1 MILIICILLL
11 KIYKVMEIDLDS
23 NEVYLLDKFLYTNKN
38 LETYYLLANEY
49 NFDPVEL
56 ISTFMD
62 KLLEK
67 K

>member
-23 NEVYLLDKFLYTNKN
+23 NEVYLLDKFLYTNKS
-38 LETYYLLANEY
+38 LETYYLLGNEY
-49 NFDPVEL
+49 NFDTVEL

>member
-1 MILIICILLL
+1 MYFIIEN
-11 KIYKVMEIDLDS
+11 YQSYGDDLDS
-23 NEVYLLDKFLYTNKN
+23 NEVDLLDKVLYTNKN